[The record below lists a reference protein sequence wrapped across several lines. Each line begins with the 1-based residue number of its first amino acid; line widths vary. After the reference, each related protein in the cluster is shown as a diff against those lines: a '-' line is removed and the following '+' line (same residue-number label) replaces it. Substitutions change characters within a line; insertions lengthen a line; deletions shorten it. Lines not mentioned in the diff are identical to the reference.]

1 MKEKFKRENFWIKKN
16 HENFL
21 SKQKGLSKKQDEI
34 GLRIHLNGL
43 GI

>member
-1 MKEKFKRENFWIKKN
+1 MKEKVKRKFLNKKKN

-21 SKQKGLSKKQDEI
+21 PKQKGLSKKQDEI
-34 GLRIHLNGL
+34 GLRIYLNGL